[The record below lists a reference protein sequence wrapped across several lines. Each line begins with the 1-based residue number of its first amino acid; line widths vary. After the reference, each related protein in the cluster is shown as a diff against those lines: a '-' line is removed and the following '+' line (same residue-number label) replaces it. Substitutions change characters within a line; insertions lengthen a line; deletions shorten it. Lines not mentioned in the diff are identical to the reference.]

1 MFELPTISQ
10 GSGPDVVLVHGALGD
25 QRQWDPIA
33 ASLASRFRTHAVSR
47 RHHWPGP
54 MPAAG
59 ERYTYELH
67 RDDVRALLE
76 RLPGPAHLVGHSYG
90 AGVVL
95 LAALQSPERVRS
107 LTLIEPAFGSLLPE
121 AGAGLAEEKS
131 TRVAA
136 LGQVRALVEAQK
148 HVEAAE
154 VFIDWVQGGPGG
166 FAKLSEAV
174 RQGLHDNARTL
185 VGADKHLE
193 AAEVFIDWV
202 QGGPGGFSSL
212 PEAARQGLHDN
223 ARTLGPTIAGS
234 QPDVSPASLRG
245 LRMPSLVVIGEQ
257 TRGFYRLIGEVAASG
272 IPGARLVKLPGCSHM
287 TIVEAPSETTELLRG
302 YLTR

>member
-25 QRQWDPIA
+25 QRQWEPIA
-33 ASLASRFRTHAVSR
+33 AALSTDFRTHAVSR

-67 RDDVRALLE
+67 RDDVLALMDT
-76 RLPGPAHLVGHSYG
+76 LPGPVHLVGHSYG

-95 LAALQSPERVRS
+95 LAALQAPERVRS

-121 AGAGLAEEKS
+121 AGAGLAAERS
-131 TRVAA
+131 TRMTV
-136 LGQVRALVEAQK
+136 LTQVRALVAAEK
-148 HVEAAE
+148 HLEAAE
-154 VFIDWVQGGPGG
+154 AFIDWVQGGAGG
-166 FAKLSEAV
+166 FA
-174 RQGLHDNARTL
+174 R
-185 VGADKHLE
+185 
-193 AAEVFIDWV
+193 
-202 QGGPGGFSSL
+202 L
-212 PEAARQGLHDN
+212 PENVRHALHDN

-245 LRMPSLVVIGEQ
+245 LRMPSLVVTGAE
-257 TRGFYRLIGEVAASG
+257 TRGFYRLIGEVTAAG
-272 IPGARLVKLPGCSHM
+272 IPDARHARIPGCAHM
-287 TIVEAPSETTELLRG
+287 TIVEAPAETVTLLRG
-302 YLTR
+302 FLAR

>member
-1 MFELPTISQ
+1 MRPMFELPTLSQ

-25 QRQWDPIA
+25 RRQWDPIA
-33 ASLASRFRTHAVSR
+33 AALAPRFRTHALSR

-54 MPAAG
+54 MPAVT

-67 RDDVRALLE
+67 RDDVL
-76 RLPGPAHLVGHSYG
+76 RLIDQLGNPVHLVGHSYG

-95 LAALQSPERVRS
+95 LAALYAPDRVRS

-121 AGAGLAEEKS
+121 AGPGLAEERA

-136 LGQVRALVEAQK
+136 LG
-148 HVEAAE
+148 E
-154 VFIDWVQGGPGG
+154 V
-166 FAKLSEAV
+166 
-174 RQGLHDNARTL
+174 RTL
-185 VGADKHLE
+185 VGAEKHLE

-202 QGGPGGFSSL
+202 QGGPGGFSRL

-223 ARTLGPTIAGS
+223 ALTLGPTIAGS

-245 LRMPSLVVIGEQ
+245 LRMPALVAIGEQ
-257 TRGFYRLIGEVAASG
+257 TRGFYRLIGEVSAAG
-272 IPGARLVKLPGCSHM
+272 IPGARFAKLPGCGHM
-287 TIVEAPSETTELLRG
+287 TIVEAPQRVAALLDDFLAR
-302 YLTR
+302 

>member
-10 GSGPDVVLVHGALGD
+10 GDGPDVVLVHGALGD

-33 ASLASRFRTHAVSR
+33 SALATGFRTHAVSR

-67 RDDVRALLE
+67 RDDVIALLD
-76 RLPGPAHLVGHSYG
+76 RLPDPVHLVGHSYG

-95 LAALQSPERVRS
+95 LAALQAPQRVRS

-121 AGAGLAEEKS
+121 AGAGLAAEKT
-131 TRVAA
+131 TRAAA
-136 LGQVRALVEAQK
+136 LSQVRALVDAER

-154 VFIDWVQGGPGG
+154 TFIDWAQGGTGG
-166 FAKLSEAV
+166 FARLPDGI
-174 RQGLHDNARTL
+174 RQGLH
-185 VGADKHLE
+185 E
-193 AAEVFIDWV
+193 
-202 QGGPGGFSSL
+202 
-212 PEAARQGLHDN
+212 N
-223 ARTLGPTIAGS
+223 ARTLGPTMAGS

-245 LRMPSLVVIGEQ
+245 LRVPTLVVNGEQ
-257 TRGFYRLIGEVAASG
+257 TRGYYRLIGEVTASG
-272 IPGARLVKLPGCSHM
+272 IPGARLVKIPGCAHM
-287 TIVEAPSETTELLRG
+287 TIVEAPSETVALLRG
-302 YLTR
+302 FLTR

>member
-1 MFELPTISQ
+1 MFELPTNSQ

-25 QRQWDPIA
+25 QRQWEPVA
-33 ASLASRFRTHAVSR
+33 AALAPSFRTHAVSR

-67 RDDVRALLE
+67 RDDVLALME
-76 RLPGPAHLVGHSYG
+76 RQAGPVHLVGHSYG

-95 LAALQSPERVRS
+95 LAALQAPDRVRS

-121 AGAGLAEEKS
+121 AGVGLAEEKA

-136 LGQVRALVEAQK
+136 LNRVRELVGAEK
-148 HVEAAE
+148 HLEAAE
-154 VFIDWVQGGPGG
+154 AFIDWVQGGQGG
-166 FAKLSEAV
+166 FTRLPENV
-174 RQGLHDNARTL
+174 RQGLL
-185 VGADKHLE
+185 
-193 AAEVFIDWV
+193 
-202 QGGPGGFSSL
+202 
-212 PEAARQGLHDN
+212 DN

-257 TRGFYRLIGEVAASG
+257 TRGFYRLIGEVSAACL
-272 IPGARLVKLPGCSHM
+272 PGGRLAKLPGCSHM
-287 TIVEAPSETTELLRG
+287 TIVENPAAMAAILAQFLPA
-302 YLTR
+302 

>member
-1 MFELPTISQ
+1 MFELPTITQ

-25 QRQWDPIA
+25 QRQWEPIA
-33 ASLASRFRTHAVSR
+33 AALAPRFRTHAVSR

-54 MPAAG
+54 MPAAA

-67 RDDVRALLE
+67 RDDVLGLID
-76 RLPGPAHLVGHSYG
+76 RLGGPVHLVGHSYG

-95 LAALQSPERVRS
+95 LAALQAPERVRS

-121 AGAGLAEEKS
+121 AGPGLAEEKA
-131 TRVAA
+131 TRMAA
-136 LGQVRALVEAQK
+136 LNQVRA
-148 HVEAAE
+148 
-154 VFIDWVQGGPGG
+154 
-166 FAKLSEAV
+166 
-174 RQGLHDNARTL
+174 L

-257 TRGFYRLIGEVAASG
+257 TRGFYRLIGEVTAGG
-272 IPGARLVKLPGCSHM
+272 IPGGRLAKLPGCSHM
-287 TIVEAPSETTELLRG
+287 TIVEAPEGTATLLGDFLSR
-302 YLTR
+302 

>member
-1 MFELPTISQ
+1 MFELPTITQ

-25 QRQWDPIA
+25 RRQWDPIA
-33 ASLASRFRTHAVSR
+33 AALAPQFRTHAVSR

-54 MPAAG
+54 MPSTG

-67 RDDVRALLE
+67 RDDVLALMDG
-76 RLPGPAHLVGHSYG
+76 LPGPVHLVGHSYG

-95 LAALQSPERVRS
+95 LAALHAPERVRS

-121 AGAGLAEEKS
+121 AGAGLAEERA
-131 TRVAA
+131 TRVAV
-136 LGQVRALVEAQK
+136 LTKVRELVAADD
-148 HVEAAE
+148 HAGAAE
-154 VFIDWVQGGPGG
+154 VFIDWVQGG
-166 FAKLSEAV
+166 
-174 RQGLHDNARTL
+174 T
-185 VGADKHLE
+185 
-193 AAEVFIDWV
+193 
-202 QGGPGGFSSL
+202 GGFSRL
-212 PEAARQGLHDN
+212 PEHVRQGLHDN

-245 LRMPSLVVIGEQ
+245 LRMPSLVVTGEQ

-287 TIVEAPSETTELLRG
+287 TIVEAPSETTALLRG
-302 YLTR
+302 FLTR

>member
-1 MFELPTISQ
+1 MFELPTITQ

-25 QRQWDPIA
+25 RRQWDPIA
-33 ASLASRFRTHAVSR
+33 AALATQFRTHAVSR

-67 RDDVRALLE
+67 RDDVLALLA

-95 LAALQSPERVRS
+95 LAALQAPERVRS

-136 LGQVRALVEAQK
+136 LTKVRTLVDAERHA
-148 HVEAAE
+148 EAAE

-166 FAKLSEAV
+166 FAKLPEPT
-174 RQGLHDNARTL
+174 RQAL
-185 VGADKHLE
+185 LE
-193 AAEVFIDWV
+193 
-202 QGGPGGFSSL
+202 
-212 PEAARQGLHDN
+212 N
-223 ARTLGPTIAGS
+223 ARTLGPTIVGS

-245 LRMPSLVVIGEQ
+245 LRLPSLVVKGEH
-257 TRGFYRLIGEVAASG
+257 TRGFYRLIADVAGAG
-272 IPGARLVKLPGCSHM
+272 LPGARLATLPGCGHM
-287 TIVEAPSETTELLRG
+287 TIVEAPAAATALLREF
-302 YLTR
+302 LSR